1 MEKLIFLF
9 RVDGYYLSTLFY
21 FIKIVV
27 NKPLQILCCENKK
40 VLMLSKRTFNN
51 SLHHMCAAN
60 TPLF

>member
-21 FIKIVV
+21 LCKI
-27 NKPLQILCCENKK
+27 LQIQCCENKK
-40 VLMLSKRTFNN
+40 VLMLSKRTFNHR
-51 SLHHMCAAN
+51 LHHMCVAN